1 MSNEIL
7 CPNCQTAFTID
18 GAGYADIVRQ
28 VHGLE
33 FDKALEERLAI
44 AEREKLSEV
53 ELAVSKVKAEMQLA
67 SSEKDNFISK
77 LKTSLNSSETK
88 RDLAIAE
95 ALADVNQS
103 NSSNLAAKD
112 KLIHSL
118 EAKLAAGQ
126 IESQLAVSTAVLK
139 VQKERDTLQSKLGEI
154 NLRSE
159 LNEKSLKDKYE
170 TQLKDRDDYIERLKD
185 LKAKLSTKMVG
196 ETLEQHCDIEFNKI
210 RATAFPNAYFE
221 KDNDAK
227 TGSKADFIFRDYDE
241 NGTEVLSIVFE
252 MKNESDTTATKKKN
266 EDFLKELHKDR
277 GEKDC
282 EYAILVSLLESESE
296 LYNSGIV
303 DVSHRYSKMYV
314 IRPQFF
320 VPMITLLRNAALG
333 SLEYKKE
340 LALVRSQN
348 VDVTSFES
356 DLDEFKSAFAR
367 NYDLASRKFQTAI
380 DEIDKSIEHLQK
392 TKDALLGTDRNLR
405 LANNKAQDVT
415 VKKLI
420 KQNPTMTQKFK
431 DLNEAEG

>member
-1 MSNEIL
+1 MQS
-7 CPNCQTAFTID
+7 AS
-18 GAGYADIVRQ
+18 
-28 VHGLE
+28 
-33 FDKALEERLAI
+33 FDK
-44 AEREKLSEV
+44 
-53 ELAVSKVKAEMQLA
+53 
-67 SSEKDNFISK
+67 DNLITE
-77 LKTSLNSSETK
+77 LKTSLKSSETEK
-88 RDLAIAE
+88 ELAIAE
-95 ALADVNQS
+95 ALAIVNQT
-103 NSSNLAAKD
+103 NVSNLAAKD
-112 KLIHSL
+112 KVINDL
-118 EAKLAAGQ
+118 EAKLASGQ
-126 IESQLAVSTAVLK
+126 LENQLAVSTAVSEI
-139 VQKERDTLQSKLGEI
+139 QKERETLKSELSEVR
-154 NLRSE
+154 LRGE

-170 TQLKDRDDYIERLKD
+170 TQLKDRDEYIERLKD

-241 NGTEVLSIVFE
+241 KGTEIVSIVFE

-266 EDFLKELHKDR
+266 EDFFKELDKDR
-277 GEKDC
+277 SEKGC

-333 SLEYKKE
+333 SLEYKNE

-348 VDVTSFES
+348 VDVTNFES
-356 DLDEFKSAFAR
+356 DLEAFKSAFAR

-380 DEIDKSIEHLQK
+380 DEIDKSIDHLQK

-415 VKKLI
+415 VKKLT
-420 KQNPTMTQKFK
+420 KNNPTMSQKFK
-431 DLNEAEG
+431 DLGEAEG

>member
-1 MSNEIL
+1 MSNKIL
-7 CPNCQTAFTID
+7 CPNCKTAFTID
-18 GAGYADIVRQ
+18 EAGYADIVRQ
-28 VHGLE
+28 VHGVE
-33 FDKALEERLAI
+33 FDKALNERLAI
-44 AEREKLSEV
+44 AEREKLSEL
-53 ELAVSKVKAEMQLA
+53 ELAVSKVKAEMQSA
-67 SSEKDNFISK
+67 SSEKDNLITE
-77 LKTSLNSSETK
+77 LKTSLKSSETEK
-88 RDLAIAE
+88 ELAIAE
-95 ALADVNQS
+95 ALAIVNQT
-103 NSSNLAAKD
+103 NVSNLAAKD
-112 KLIHSL
+112 KLINDL
-118 EAKLAAGQ
+118 EAKLASGQ
-126 IESQLAVSTAVLK
+126 LENQLAVSTAVSEI
-139 VQKERDTLQSKLGEI
+139 QKERDILKSELSEI
-154 NLRSE
+154 RLRGE

-170 TQLKDRDDYIERLKD
+170 TQLKDRDEYIERLKD

-241 NGTEVLSIVFE
+241 NGTEVVSIVFE

-266 EDFLKELHKDR
+266 EDFFKELDKDR
-277 GEKDC
+277 GEKGC

-333 SLEYKKE
+333 SLEYKNE

-348 VDVTSFES
+348 VDVTNFES
-356 DLDEFKSAFAR
+356 DLEAFKSAFAR

-415 VKKLI
+415 VKKLT
-420 KQNPTMTQKFK
+420 KNNPTMSQKFK
-431 DLNEAEG
+431 DLGETEG

>member
-1 MSNEIL
+1 MSNEIR
-7 CPNCQTAFTID
+7 CPSCDTAFTID
-18 GAGYADIVRQ
+18 EAGYADIVRQ
-28 VHGLE
+28 VHGVE
-33 FDKALEERLAI
+33 FDKALNERLAI
-44 AEREKLSEV
+44 AEREKLSEL
-53 ELAVSKVKAEMQLA
+53 ELAVSKVKAEMQSA
-67 SSEKDNFISK
+67 SFEKDNLITE
-77 LKTSLNSSETK
+77 LKTSLKSSETEK
-88 RDLAIAE
+88 ELAIAE
-95 ALADVNQS
+95 ALAIVNQT
-103 NSSNLAAKD
+103 NVSNLAAKD
-112 KLIHSL
+112 KVINDL
-118 EAKLAAGQ
+118 EAKLASGQ
-126 IESQLAVSTAVLK
+126 LENQLAVSTAVSEI
-139 VQKERDTLQSKLGEI
+139 QKERETLKSELSEVR
-154 NLRSE
+154 LRGE

-170 TQLKDRDDYIERLKD
+170 TQLKDRDEYIERLKD

-221 KDNDAK
+221 KDNDVK

-241 NGTEVLSIVFE
+241 NGTEVVSIVFE

-266 EDFLKELHKDR
+266 EDFFKELDKDR
-277 GEKDC
+277 SEKGC

-333 SLEYKKE
+333 SLEYKNE

-348 VDVTSFES
+348 VDVTNFES
-356 DLDEFKSAFAR
+356 DLEAFKSAFAR

-380 DEIDKSIEHLQK
+380 DEIDKSIDHLQK

-415 VKKLI
+415 VKKLT
-420 KQNPTMTQKFK
+420 KNNPTMSQKFK
-431 DLNEAEG
+431 DLGEAEG

>member
-1 MSNEIL
+1 MSNEIR
-7 CPNCQTAFTID
+7 CPSCYTSFTIVE
-18 GAGYADIVRQ
+18 AGYADIVRQ
-28 VHGLE
+28 VHGVE
-33 FDKALEERLAI
+33 FDKALNERLAI
-44 AEREKLSEV
+44 AEREKLSEL
-53 ELAVSKVKAEMQLA
+53 ELAVSKVKAEMQSA
-67 SSEKDNFISK
+67 SFEKDNLITE
-77 LKTSLNSSETK
+77 LKTSLKSSETEK
-88 RDLAIAE
+88 ELSIAE
-95 ALADVNQS
+95 ALAIVNQT
-103 NSSNLAAKD
+103 NVSNLAAKD
-112 KLIHSL
+112 KVINDL
-118 EAKLAAGQ
+118 EAKLASGQ
-126 IESQLAVSTAVLK
+126 LENQLAVSTAVSEI
-139 VQKERDTLQSKLGEI
+139 QKERETLKSELSEVR
-154 NLRSE
+154 LRGE

-170 TQLKDRDDYIERLKD
+170 TQLKDRDEYIERLKD

-241 NGTEVLSIVFE
+241 NGTEVVSIVFE

-266 EDFLKELHKDR
+266 EDFFKELDKDR
-277 GEKDC
+277 SEKGC

-333 SLEYKKE
+333 SLEYKNE

-348 VDVTSFES
+348 VDVTNFES
-356 DLDEFKSAFAR
+356 DLEAFKSAFAR

-380 DEIDKSIEHLQK
+380 DEIDKSIDHLQK

-415 VKKLI
+415 VKKLT
-420 KQNPTMTQKFK
+420 KNNPTMSQKFK
-431 DLNEAEG
+431 DLGEAEG

>member
-1 MSNEIL
+1 M
-7 CPNCQTAFTID
+7 
-18 GAGYADIVRQ
+18 
-28 VHGLE
+28 
-33 FDKALEERLAI
+33 
-44 AEREKLSEV
+44 
-53 ELAVSKVKAEMQLA
+53 
-67 SSEKDNFISK
+67 
-77 LKTSLNSSETK
+77 
-88 RDLAIAE
+88 
-95 ALADVNQS
+95 
-103 NSSNLAAKD
+103 
-112 KLIHSL
+112 
-118 EAKLAAGQ
+118 AAGQ
-126 IESQLAVSTAVLK
+126 IESQLAVSTAVSE
-139 VQKERDTLQSKLGEI
+139 VQKERDMLKSKLSEI

-266 EDFLKELHKDR
+266 EDFLKELDKDR
-277 GEKDC
+277 VEKDC

-431 DLNEAEG
+431 DLSEAED